1 MAAIKTK
8 ERNRMITPTLDDRMM
23 VQSNGPAVTEQNKSL
38 IDKLL
43 CLACDHWSLS
53 CTRMPSRS
61 HPGVSRPRASASAQ
75 TDVLDVLSG
84 ADRQSTGSAMASSV
98 GRADS
103 SDDEDGEELEHDED
117 AADAA
122 EEARVSAENLSKVPP
137 FVPASGWIIIMPPDS
152 QQALDSYSWTGKRLA
167 MKFEGGWSIGSFR
180 RKGKR
185 GEREAGQSLFF
196 YKDKG
201 SALLG
206 HKLMLAECGPSRTWV
221 IIQEVTKVLQANEAT
236 SLLHSVQGSDY
247 ARHYKRRMGDV
258 RGSRAGDIRTCDCVA
273 DRRCLLDS
281 ELLSSI
287 HT

>member
-1 MAAIKTK
+1 
-8 ERNRMITPTLDDRMM
+8 
-23 VQSNGPAVTEQNKSL
+23 
-38 IDKLL
+38 
-43 CLACDHWSLS
+43 
-53 CTRMPSRS
+53 
-61 HPGVSRPRASASAQ
+61 
-75 TDVLDVLSG
+75 
-84 ADRQSTGSAMASSV
+84 
-98 GRADS
+98 
-103 SDDEDGEELEHDED
+103 
-117 AADAA
+117 
-122 EEARVSAENLSKVPP
+122 
-137 FVPASGWIIIMPPDS
+137 
-152 QQALDSYSWTGKRLA
+152 

-180 RKGKR
+180 RKAKR
-185 GEREAGQSLFF
+185 EEREAGQSWFF

-201 SALLG
+201 SALLA
-206 HKLMLAECGPSRTWV
+206 HKLILAECGPSRTWV

>member
-1 MAAIKTK
+1 
-8 ERNRMITPTLDDRMM
+8 
-23 VQSNGPAVTEQNKSL
+23 
-38 IDKLL
+38 
-43 CLACDHWSLS
+43 
-53 CTRMPSRS
+53 
-61 HPGVSRPRASASAQ
+61 
-75 TDVLDVLSG
+75 
-84 ADRQSTGSAMASSV
+84 
-98 GRADS
+98 
-103 SDDEDGEELEHDED
+103 
-117 AADAA
+117 
-122 EEARVSAENLSKVPP
+122 
-137 FVPASGWIIIMPPDS
+137 MPPDS